1 MKGLRMPEPNE
12 VKTELQTAPAK
23 VTFSEA
29 QQQKIDELIR
39 SAMGRAGNEARA
51 TAARLEAEAE
61 VLRGEVARLT
71 GDKSGLETT
80 LEAKQRETTS
90 AKAETIAVKK
100 QNAITEAGAKYNFY
114 NPAQLAKLTGDEITW
129 NGKQFVV
136 LGEDGTPRV
145 GVDGSTPLSVD
156 EFFREFATKNPHLVK
171 GDVKPGI
178 GSREAQQPPHRTLGE
193 KEKLAKLFGRGSD
206 GKAANDLALSDP
218 NEYKRLRHNARR
230 IGLI

>member
-1 MKGLRMPEPNE
+1 MSEQQPEIK
-12 VKTELQTAPAK
+12 VDAQTPAPAK
-23 VTFSEA
+23 ITFSEA

-51 TAARLEAEAE
+51 TAARLEAE

-80 LEAKQRETTS
+80 LEAKQREATS

-100 QNAITEAGAKYNFY
+100 QNAITEAGAKHNFY
-114 NPAQLAKLTGDEITW
+114 NPAQLAKLTGDEIKWDGT
-129 NGKQFVV
+129 KFVV
-136 LGEDGTPRV
+136 PGEDGTARV
-145 GVDGSTPLSVD
+145 GLDGSTPLSVD

-193 KEKLAKLFGRGSD
+193 KEKLMQYFGKGSD
-206 GKAANDLALSDP
+206 AQKANALGVSNP
-218 NEYKRLRHNARR
+218 QLYRQMKREARSL
-230 IGLI
+230 GLIP